1 MEKDTVYVTDD
12 DPGIRELVAE
22 YLTGQGYAVET
33 AEDATSLDRLL
44 AARVPDLLVLDWMM
58 PGEDGLS
65 IARRL
70 RAQPGFPPIIMLSAK
85 GEDIDRIIGLEVG
98 ADDYLPKPFNPR
110 ELLARIRAVLRR
122 QESAVAPAVDETI
135 RQLHFGPFS
144 VNLDARML
152 TREGAEIALTTSEYD
167 LLEIF
172 VTHANRALSRD
183 WLMDQLRGFER
194 DPFDRSIDVR
204 VNRLRKKIEDDPAN
218 PAYIRTQR
226 GQGYLF
232 VPVAERSAD
241 DLAGLIVLSAPTW
254 VGLPP
259 QTRAA
264 FEREL
269 ARRHGLRL
277 TTTDV
282 GAR

>member
-1 MEKDTVYVTDD
+1 MNTDTIYVTDD
-12 DPGIRELVAE
+12 DPGIRELLAE
-22 YLTGQGYAVET
+22 YLGTQGYTVQT
-33 AEDATSLDRLL
+33 AESAVALDALL
-44 AARVPDLLVLDWMM
+44 AQKLPDLLVLDWMM

-65 IARRL
+65 VARRL

-110 ELLARIRAVLRR
+110 ELLARVRAVLRR
-122 QESAVAPAVDETI
+122 QSATPIETANARLI
-135 RQLHFGPFS
+135 NFGPFT
-144 VNLDARML
+144 VNLDSRSL
-152 TREGAEIALTTSEYD
+152 SREGDQISLTGGEYE

-204 VNRLRKKIEDDPAN
+204 VNRLRKKLEEDPAN

-232 VPVAERSAD
+232 M
-241 DLAGLIVLSAPTW
+241 
-254 VGLPP
+254 P
-259 QTRAA
+259 Q
-264 FEREL
+264 
-269 ARRHGLRL
+269 GKG
-277 TTTDV
+277 
-282 GAR
+282 GA

>member
-1 MEKDTVYVTDD
+1 MEKDTIYVADD

-22 YLTGQGYAVET
+22 YLTSQGYRVET
-33 AEDATSLDRLL
+33 AEDASSLDRLL
-44 AARVPDLLVLDWMM
+44 ASRLPDLLVLDWMM

-65 IARRL
+65 VARRL

-110 ELLARIRAVLRR
+110 ELLARIRAVMRR
-122 QESAVAPAVDETI
+122 QSGAAAPVATDTT
-135 RQLHFGPFS
+135 RQVNFGPFS
-144 VNLDARML
+144 INLDARTL
-152 TREGAEIALTTSEYD
+152 SRDGAEIPLTSGEYA

-232 VPVAERSAD
+232 VPQ
-241 DLAGLIVLSAPTW
+241 GK
-254 VGLPP
+254 G
-259 QTRAA
+259 
-264 FEREL
+264 
-269 ARRHGLRL
+269 
-277 TTTDV
+277 
-282 GAR
+282 

>member
-1 MEKDTVYVTDD
+1 MEKDTIYVTDD

-22 YLTGQGYAVET
+22 YLTSQGYAVET
-33 AEDATSLDRLL
+33 AEDAVSLDRLL
-44 AARVPDLLVLDWMM
+44 AARRPDLLVLDWMM

-85 GEDIDRIIGLEVG
+85 GEDIDRIIGLEIG

-110 ELLARIRAVLRR
+110 ELLARIRAVMRR
-122 QESAVAPAVDETI
+122 HGGAAAPAGAETS
-135 RQLHFGPFS
+135 RLVHFGPFS
-144 VNLDARML
+144 VNLDARL
-152 TREGAEIALTTSEYD
+152 LSRDGAEITLTTGEYE

-204 VNRLRKKIEDDPAN
+204 VNRLRKKIEDDPAS

-232 VPVAERSAD
+232 VPQ
-241 DLAGLIVLSAPTW
+241 GK
-254 VGLPP
+254 G
-259 QTRAA
+259 
-264 FEREL
+264 
-269 ARRHGLRL
+269 
-277 TTTDV
+277 
-282 GAR
+282 

>member
-1 MEKDTVYVTDD
+1 MEKDTIYVTDD

-22 YLTGQGYAVET
+22 YLASQGYAVET
-33 AEDATSLDRLL
+33 AEDAGSLDRLL
-44 AARVPDLLVLDWMM
+44 AARLPDLLVLDWMM

-122 QESAVAPAVDETI
+122 QGAAAVPAARETAK
-135 RQLHFGPFS
+135 QVQFGPFK
-144 VNLDARML
+144 VNLDARTLSRDGTEITL
-152 TREGAEIALTTSEYD
+152 TSGEYE

-232 VPVAERSAD
+232 VPQ
-241 DLAGLIVLSAPTW
+241 GK
-254 VGLPP
+254 G
-259 QTRAA
+259 
-264 FEREL
+264 
-269 ARRHGLRL
+269 
-277 TTTDV
+277 
-282 GAR
+282 

>member
-1 MEKDTVYVTDD
+1 MDKDTIYVTDD

-33 AEDATSLDRLL
+33 AEDASSLDQLL
-44 AARVPDLLVLDWMM
+44 AKRLPNLLVLDWMM

-65 IARRL
+65 VARRL

-122 QESAVAPAVDETI
+122 GAAVASPATEDAAKRI
-135 RQLHFGPFS
+135 AFGPFS
-144 VNLDARML
+144 VNLDARTLM
-152 TREGAEIALTTSEYD
+152 RDEAEITLTTGEYE

-204 VNRLRKKIEDDPAN
+204 VNRLRKKIEDDPSN

-232 VPVAERSAD
+232 VPQ
-241 DLAGLIVLSAPTW
+241 GK
-254 VGLPP
+254 G
-259 QTRAA
+259 
-264 FEREL
+264 
-269 ARRHGLRL
+269 
-277 TTTDV
+277 
-282 GAR
+282 

>member
-1 MEKDTVYVTDD
+1 MDKDRIYVVDD

-22 YLTGQGYAVET
+22 YLTAQGYAVET
-33 AEDATSLDRLL
+33 AEDAAALDGLL
-44 AARVPDLLVLDWMM
+44 EAQRPDLLVLDWMM

-65 IARRL
+65 VARRL

-122 QESAVAPAVDETI
+122 QSAGAETAPAETA
-135 RQLHFGPFS
+135 RTVRFGPFS
-144 VNLDARML
+144 VNLDARTLSRDGVEVTL
-152 TREGAEIALTTSEYD
+152 TGGEYE

-232 VPVAERSAD
+232 VPQ
-241 DLAGLIVLSAPTW
+241 GK
-254 VGLPP
+254 G
-259 QTRAA
+259 
-264 FEREL
+264 
-269 ARRHGLRL
+269 
-277 TTTDV
+277 
-282 GAR
+282 

>member
-1 MEKDTVYVTDD
+1 MGYRSPAACARSQAFPPSSCYRPRARTSIASLVSKSGPTTTC
-12 DPGIRELVAE
+12 PSPSIRANCWRASAPCCGGRKV
-22 YLTGQGYAVET
+22 
-33 AEDATSLDRLL
+33 LL
-44 AARVPDLLVLDWMM
+44 HRPWTKPSGSFISARSASISMPACSPVRVPR
-58 PGEDGLS
+58 S
-65 IARRL
+65 RS
-70 RAQPGFPPIIMLSAK
+70 PPASTICS
-85 GEDIDRIIGLEVG
+85 DR
-98 ADDYLPKPFNPR
+98 K
-110 ELLARIRAVLRR
+110 
-122 QESAVAPAVDETI
+122 ESAVAPAVDETI

-172 VTHANRALSRD
+172 VTHDNRALSRD

-232 VPVAERSAD
+232 VPQ
-241 DLAGLIVLSAPTW
+241 GK
-254 VGLPP
+254 G
-259 QTRAA
+259 
-264 FEREL
+264 
-269 ARRHGLRL
+269 
-277 TTTDV
+277 
-282 GAR
+282 

>member
-1 MEKDTVYVTDD
+1 MEKDTIYVTDD

-22 YLTGQGYAVET
+22 YLTSQGYQVDT
-33 AEDATSLDRLL
+33 AEDAVALARLL
-44 AARVPDLLVLDWMM
+44 AVRLPDLLVLDWMM

-65 IARRL
+65 VARRL
-70 RAQPGFPPIIMLSAK
+70 RAQPGFPPIIMLSAR

-122 QESAVAPAVDETI
+122 QNDTAGPAAAETV
-135 RQLHFGPFS
+135 RLVRFGPFS
-144 VNLDARML
+144 VNLDARTL
-152 TREGAEIALTTSEYD
+152 SRDGAEIPLTGGEYE

-232 VPVAERSAD
+232 VPQ
-241 DLAGLIVLSAPTW
+241 GK
-254 VGLPP
+254 G
-259 QTRAA
+259 
-264 FEREL
+264 
-269 ARRHGLRL
+269 
-277 TTTDV
+277 
-282 GAR
+282 

>member
-1 MEKDTVYVTDD
+1 MNTDTIYVTDD
-12 DPGIRELVAE
+12 DPGIRELLAE
-22 YLTGQGYAVET
+22 YLGTQGYTVQT
-33 AEDATSLDRLL
+33 AENAVALDALL
-44 AARVPDLLVLDWMM
+44 AQKLPDLLVLDWMM

-65 IARRL
+65 VARRL

-110 ELLARIRAVLRR
+110 ELLARVRAVLRR
-122 QESAVAPAVDETI
+122 QSVPPTETTNARLI
-135 RQLHFGPFS
+135 NFGPFT
-144 VNLDARML
+144 VNLDSRSL
-152 TREGAEIALTTSEYD
+152 SREGHDIGLTGGEYE

-204 VNRLRKKIEDDPAN
+204 VNRLRKKLEEDPAN

-232 VPVAERSAD
+232 M
-241 DLAGLIVLSAPTW
+241 
-254 VGLPP
+254 P
-259 QTRAA
+259 Q
-264 FEREL
+264 
-269 ARRHGLRL
+269 GKG
-277 TTTDV
+277 
-282 GAR
+282 GA

>member
-1 MEKDTVYVTDD
+1 MSPRLHCYSCRMENHTIFVTDD

-22 YLTGQGYAVET
+22 YLTSQGYAVKT
-33 AEDATSLDRLL
+33 AADAAALDSLL
-44 AARVPDLLVLDWMM
+44 ASQLPDLLVLDWMM

-122 QESAVAPAVDETI
+122 NNGTVAPAATETAK
-135 RQLHFGPFS
+135 RFQFGPFS
-144 VNLDARML
+144 VNLDARTL
-152 TREGAEIALTTSEYD
+152 NRDHEEIPLTTGEYE

-204 VNRLRKKIEDDPAN
+204 VNRLRKKIEEDPSH

-232 VPVAERSAD
+232 VPQ
-241 DLAGLIVLSAPTW
+241 GK
-254 VGLPP
+254 G
-259 QTRAA
+259 
-264 FEREL
+264 
-269 ARRHGLRL
+269 
-277 TTTDV
+277 
-282 GAR
+282 

>member
-1 MEKDTVYVTDD
+1 MEKDLIYVTDD

-22 YLTGQGYAVET
+22 YLQGQGYAVET
-33 AEDATSLDRLL
+33 AEDAKSLDALL
-44 AARVPDLLVLDWMM
+44 AQRLPQLLVLDWMM

-70 RAQPGFPPIIMLSAK
+70 RAQPGFPPIVMLSAR

-122 QESAVAPAVDETI
+122 QSPAAPAEPEPVPA
-135 RQLHFGPFS
+135 RQAKFGPYV
-144 VNLDARML
+144 VNLDARTL
-152 TREGAEIALTTSEYD
+152 ARDGAEIPLTTGEYE

-232 VPVAERSAD
+232 
-241 DLAGLIVLSAPTW
+241 I
-254 VGLPP
+254 P
-259 QTRAA
+259 QGKA
-264 FEREL
+264 
-269 ARRHGLRL
+269 
-277 TTTDV
+277 
-282 GAR
+282 

>member
-1 MEKDTVYVTDD
+1 MEKDSIYVTDD

-22 YLTGQGYAVET
+22 YLSHQGYAVET
-33 AEDATSLDRLL
+33 AEDAAALDRLL
-44 AARVPDLLVLDWMM
+44 AVRLPDLLVLDWMM

-122 QESAVAPAVDETI
+122 GGAAVPAVPPAAESARVV
-135 RQLHFGPFS
+135 RFGPYS
-144 VNLDARML
+144 VNLDARTL
-152 TREGAEIALTTSEYD
+152 ARDSAEISLTGGEYE

-204 VNRLRKKIEDDPAN
+204 VNRLRKKVEDDPAN

-232 VPVAERSAD
+232 VPQ
-241 DLAGLIVLSAPTW
+241 GK
-254 VGLPP
+254 G
-259 QTRAA
+259 
-264 FEREL
+264 
-269 ARRHGLRL
+269 
-277 TTTDV
+277 
-282 GAR
+282 

>member
-1 MEKDTVYVTDD
+1 MDKETIYVTDD

-22 YLTGQGYAVET
+22 YLGTQGYAVET
-33 AEDATSLDRLL
+33 AEDAVALDRLL
-44 AARVPDLLVLDWMM
+44 EKRLPSLLVLDWMM

-65 IARRL
+65 VARRL
-70 RAQPGFPPIIMLSAK
+70 RAQPGFPPIIMLSAR

-122 QESAVAPAVDETI
+122 GTAVADTPDRESARRVS
-135 RQLHFGPFS
+135 FGPYL
-144 VNLDARML
+144 VDLDARTLSRDGGEIVL
-152 TREGAEIALTTSEYD
+152 TGGEYE

-204 VNRLRKKIEDDPAN
+204 VNRLRKKIEDDPSN

-232 VPVAERSAD
+232 VPQ
-241 DLAGLIVLSAPTW
+241 GK
-254 VGLPP
+254 G
-259 QTRAA
+259 
-264 FEREL
+264 
-269 ARRHGLRL
+269 
-277 TTTDV
+277 
-282 GAR
+282 

>member
-1 MEKDTVYVTDD
+1 MQKDTIYVTDD

-22 YLTGQGYAVET
+22 YLTSQGYAVET
-33 AEDATSLDRLL
+33 AEDASSLDRLL
-44 AARVPDLLVLDWMM
+44 AARLPSLLVLDWMM
-58 PGEDGLS
+58 PGEEGLS

-122 QESAVAPAVDETI
+122 HGGTVPEARNEAARLVK
-135 RQLHFGPFS
+135 FGPFS
-144 VNLDARML
+144 VNLDARTL
-152 TREGAEIALTTSEYD
+152 SRDGAEITLTGGEYE

-232 VPVAERSAD
+232 VPQ
-241 DLAGLIVLSAPTW
+241 GK
-254 VGLPP
+254 G
-259 QTRAA
+259 
-264 FEREL
+264 
-269 ARRHGLRL
+269 
-277 TTTDV
+277 
-282 GAR
+282 

>member
-1 MEKDTVYVTDD
+1 MEKDTIYVTDD

-33 AEDATSLDRLL
+33 AEDAVSLDRML
-44 AARVPDLLVLDWMM
+44 AVRKPDLLVLDWMM

-65 IARRL
+65 VARRL
-70 RAQPGFPPIIMLSAK
+70 RAQPGFPPIIMLSAR

-110 ELLARIRAVLRR
+110 ELLARIRAVMRR
-122 QESAVAPAVDETI
+122 QAGTANAAAADTAK
-135 RQLHFGPFS
+135 RFQFGPFS
-144 VNLDARML
+144 VNLDARTL
-152 TREGAEIALTTSEYD
+152 SRDGAEIALTTGEYE

-204 VNRLRKKIEDDPAN
+204 VNRLRKKIESDPAH

-232 VPVAERSAD
+232 VPQ
-241 DLAGLIVLSAPTW
+241 GK
-254 VGLPP
+254 G
-259 QTRAA
+259 
-264 FEREL
+264 
-269 ARRHGLRL
+269 
-277 TTTDV
+277 
-282 GAR
+282 

>member
-1 MEKDTVYVTDD
+1 MEKDTIYVTDD

-22 YLTGQGYAVET
+22 YLTSQGYAVET
-33 AEDATSLDRLL
+33 AEDAVSLDRLL
-44 AARVPDLLVLDWMM
+44 AARLPDLLVLDWMM

-65 IARRL
+65 VARRL

-110 ELLARIRAVLRR
+110 ELLARIRAVMRR
-122 QESAVAPAVDETI
+122 NGGTTASAVGDAAK
-135 RQLHFGPFS
+135 RFLFGPFS
-144 VNLDARML
+144 VNLDARVL
-152 TREGAEIALTTSEYD
+152 SRDGTEIVLTTGEYE

-204 VNRLRKKIEDDPAN
+204 VNRLRKKIEDDPAS

-232 VPVAERSAD
+232 VPQ
-241 DLAGLIVLSAPTW
+241 GK
-254 VGLPP
+254 G
-259 QTRAA
+259 
-264 FEREL
+264 
-269 ARRHGLRL
+269 
-277 TTTDV
+277 
-282 GAR
+282 

>member
-1 MEKDTVYVTDD
+1 MEKHTVYVIDD

-22 YLTGQGYAVET
+22 YLVAQGYAVET
-33 AEDATSLDRLL
+33 AEDAAALDRLL
-44 AARVPDLLVLDWMM
+44 AARLPDLLVLDWMM

-65 IARRL
+65 VARRL

-122 QESAVAPAVDETI
+122 RDAAGASAAEAGRVV
-135 RQLHFGPFS
+135 RFGPFS
-144 VNLDARML
+144 VNLDARAL
-152 TREGAEIALTTSEYD
+152 VRDRTEIALTGGEYE

-183 WLMDQLRGFER
+183 WLMDRLRGFER

-204 VNRLRKKIEDDPAN
+204 VNRLRKKIEDDPSN

-226 GQGYLF
+226 GQGYMF
-232 VPVAERSAD
+232 VPQ
-241 DLAGLIVLSAPTW
+241 GK
-254 VGLPP
+254 G
-259 QTRAA
+259 
-264 FEREL
+264 
-269 ARRHGLRL
+269 
-277 TTTDV
+277 
-282 GAR
+282 

>member
-1 MEKDTVYVTDD
+1 MQTETIYVTDD
-12 DPGIRELVAE
+12 DPGIRELLAE
-22 YLTGQGYAVET
+22 YLGTQGYLVDT
-33 AEDATSLDRLL
+33 ADSAEALDALL
-44 AARVPDLLVLDWMM
+44 AKKLPDLLVLDWMM

-65 IARRL
+65 VARRL

-110 ELLARIRAVLRR
+110 ELLARVRAVLRR
-122 QESAVAPAVDETI
+122 QLPPHAEENARTI
-135 RQLHFGPFS
+135 KFGPFS
-144 VNLDARML
+144 VNLDSRTL
-152 TREGAEIALTTSEYD
+152 NREGAEITLTGGEYE

-232 VPVAERSAD
+232 M
-241 DLAGLIVLSAPTW
+241 
-254 VGLPP
+254 P
-259 QTRAA
+259 QGKHAA
-264 FEREL
+264 
-269 ARRHGLRL
+269 
-277 TTTDV
+277 
-282 GAR
+282 